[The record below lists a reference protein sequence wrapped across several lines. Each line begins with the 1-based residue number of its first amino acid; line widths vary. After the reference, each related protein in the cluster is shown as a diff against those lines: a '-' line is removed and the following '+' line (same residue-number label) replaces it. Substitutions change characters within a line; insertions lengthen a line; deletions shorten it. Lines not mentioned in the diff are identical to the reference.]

1 MDVNDDN
8 NVKQNKT
15 QHSNIKNIFQRGF
28 KSKSAGSGLEC
39 DPVELQRVS
48 FATSID
54 QLPER
59 PSAFKQ
65 VLRQIGASRNN
76 LGGNKMKRV
85 HSFKKLSKDRSNSPQ
100 GRLSVTSTSSSAPNN
115 LEVNPARPRSSSS
128 SSFTPTSDVKPLNFN
143 DDSALTSREPR
154 PSMDSVHQ
162 AKTNEIQPTIAPLLM
177 TTASDVSYDAVDG
190 SPSVSEAQRNRQLV
204 EHIQQ
209 KILKISEAIKLEQS
223 TRDENVGDYLKLAGN
238 ADKQQVARIK
248 SVFEKKNQKSNAAIA
263 QLKKKFDTYHRRL
276 REIESS
282 GVAGRPSKSLR
293 DVGANLRDFSGGVVD
308 SVKGGLSGLQQA
320 TQNAAGAIAS
330 KPKDL
335 ASRLKNKFGSADNLS
350 SLKYEEGGLEDTSLD
365 YRYTSADDV
374 SSTSSIDIG
383 LSINHDEHV
392 VHNSI
397 LSGLDS
403 PHSGIRRGDPHYM
416 QAIINQVA
424 GVKSDLVTT
433 QVAHQQFEVEW
444 EDWKRLEQNT
454 IDLLAGSLQEER
466 FRCERLEVQLN
477 DLTELHQ
484 REVTNLKQELFSME
498 EKVEYHA
505 SERARDMQEAI
516 ESCQTRLAKM
526 ELQQQQLVS
535 VDGLENATARALM
548 GKLINL
554 LLSVMAVLLVLVST
568 VSGLLKPLTKSP
580 VRVISTVVIIISI
593 IIAYK
598 TWDTIPMMS
607 SR

>member
-1 MDVNDDN
+1 M
-8 NVKQNKT
+8 KQNKT
-15 QHSNIKNIFQRGF
+15 QHSNIKSIFQRGF

-65 VLRQIGASRNN
+65 VLRQIGTSRNN

-115 LEVNPARPRSSSS
+115 LEVNPTRPRSSSS

-143 DDSALTSREPR
+143 DDLSLTTREPR
-154 PSMDSVHQ
+154 SSMDSVHQ
-162 AKTNEIQPTIAPLLM
+162 AKTNEIQPIVAPLLM

-190 SPSVSEAQRNRQLV
+190 SPGVSEAQRNRQLV

-282 GVAGRPSKSLR
+282 GAVGRQSKSLR

-335 ASRLKNKFGSADNLS
+335 ASKLKNKFGSADNLS

-397 LSGLDS
+397 LSGPDS
-403 PHSGIRRGDPHYM
+403 PHSGLRRVDPQYM

-424 GVKSDLVTT
+424 GVKSDLVST

-454 IDLLAGSLQEER
+454 IDLLTRSLQEER

-535 VDGLENATARALM
+535 VDGLENATARALL

-580 VRVISTVVIIISI
+580 VRVISTVVVIISI

-607 SR
+607 SMMSSR

>member
-1 MDVNDDN
+1 
-8 NVKQNKT
+8 
-15 QHSNIKNIFQRGF
+15 
-28 KSKSAGSGLEC
+28 
-39 DPVELQRVS
+39 
-48 FATSID
+48 
-54 QLPER
+54 
-59 PSAFKQ
+59 
-65 VLRQIGASRNN
+65 
-76 LGGNKMKRV
+76 
-85 HSFKKLSKDRSNSPQ
+85 
-100 GRLSVTSTSSSAPNN
+100 
-115 LEVNPARPRSSSS
+115 
-128 SSFTPTSDVKPLNFN
+128 
-143 DDSALTSREPR
+143 
-154 PSMDSVHQ
+154 
-162 AKTNEIQPTIAPLLM
+162 M

-190 SPSVSEAQRNRQLV
+190 SPGVSEAQRNRQLV

-282 GVAGRPSKSLR
+282 GAVGRQSKSLR

-308 SVKGGLSGLQQA
+308 SVKGGLSGLQQ
-320 TQNAAGAIAS
+320 NAAGAIAS

-335 ASRLKNKFGSADNLS
+335 ASKLKNKFGSADNLS
-350 SLKYEEGGLEDTSLD
+350 SLKYEEGGLED

-397 LSGLDS
+397 LSGPDS
-403 PHSGIRRGDPHYM
+403 PHSGLRRVDPQYM

-424 GVKSDLVTT
+424 GVKSDLV
-433 QVAHQQFEVEW
+433 QFEVEW

-454 IDLLAGSLQEER
+454 IDLLTRSLQEER

-535 VDGLENATARALM
+535 VDGLENATARALL

-580 VRVISTVVIIISI
+580 VRVISTVVVIISI

-607 SR
+607 SMMSSR